1 MKIRVGVSKT
11 INIGNFENIKPTIEV
26 EDTLNTVDGETP
38 EECHERL
45 LKLCTKLFNREER
58 KINKKYFPE
67 EEE

>member
-11 INIGNFENIKPTIEV
+11 INIGNFENVKPTIEV
-26 EDTLNTVDGETP
+26 EDDTQEDETP

-67 EEE
+67 EE

>member
-11 INIGNFENIKPTIEV
+11 INIENFENVKPTIEI
-26 EDTLNTVDGETP
+26 EDDVQSDETP

-67 EEE
+67 EE

>member
-11 INIGNFENIKPTIEV
+11 INIENFENVKPTIEV
-26 EDTLNTVDGETP
+26 EDDVQPDETP

-67 EEE
+67 E

>member
-26 EDTLNTVDGETP
+26 EDDTQEGETP

-58 KINKKYFPE
+58 KINKKYFPQE
-67 EEE
+67 EE